1 MAMDKSA
8 QLMAEKVSGACQTS
22 QFISAM
28 RHCSSVGIA
37 SSSAQWKKTLYG
49 RCINTNSGQ

>member
-1 MAMDKSA
+1 MTHSLGLHAKAVGRCA
-8 QLMAEKVSGACQTS
+8 QLMARTVSGVCQTS

-37 SSSAQWKKTLYG
+37 SSSAQ
-49 RCINTNSGQ
+49 

>member
-1 MAMDKSA
+1 MTQSQIDPSSGLHAKAMGKCA
-8 QLMAEKVSGACQTS
+8 QLMAKKGSGVCQTS

-37 SSSAQWKKTLYG
+37 SSSAQ
-49 RCINTNSGQ
+49 